1 VGFQRRN
8 GADWPWNGIGL
19 REAVSVWLISKNI
32 QPRAG
37 PRTSTGTEAH
47 RVTDVMATRQ
57 AVGDIRQGHVLAP
70 CLCGLA
76 SWSRRAAVP
85 LRCLSHLLPRRADS
99 VVTSPSYLR
108 RIASHSRL
116 EVVGNTTGQRGY
128 LTWIY
133 PNKSLNSSL
142 SRVPRRAL
150 ANGRCARP
158 YLTVPALSRLGA
170 LSTLYPLEVRC
181 ATILR
186 DTRI

>member
-1 VGFQRRN
+1 
-8 GADWPWNGIGL
+8 
-19 REAVSVWLISKNI
+19 
-32 QPRAG
+32 
-37 PRTSTGTEAH
+37 
-47 RVTDVMATRQ
+47 MATRQ

-99 VVTSPSYLR
+99 IVTSPSYLR

-142 SRVPRRAL
+142 SRIPRRAL

-158 YLTVPALSRLGA
+158 YLTVPAFVPFGGSLCHRPARHKILVVSCETATMSCHGHRTS
-170 LSTLYPLEVRC
+170 STCRSLV
-181 ATILR
+181 
-186 DTRI
+186 